1 MAVDDPN
8 ELSRALS
15 ANEIVPYFM
24 PVVNLGTGRLV
35 GFEVLARWEHP
46 TRGLISPDRFIPMAE
61 KAGLIASVT
70 EQVLIQT
77 FTAARMLPEPLMV
90 GVNVSPIQL
99 RDRALPQLIAA
110 TAERAAFSLSR
121 LTIEITESALI
132 ENLAESRPVAEEL
145 KALGVRLAIDDFGTG
160 YSSLRHLQALPFD
173 VIKVDASFVRTM
185 VNNRESRKIVAA
197 VVGLGQSL
205 GLTTA
210 AEGVEHRGQAEMLFY
225 LGCDLGQ
232 GWLYGPAVPV
242 SELPAVLSAEA
253 HAKLHEHPRSP
264 LSQDHTLALEALPG
278 HRLAQLQAIY
288 DGVPVGLCYLDRN
301 LRYVSINKRL
311 AEMNG
316 FPAEAHIGRPVAEI
330 MPKMFPTVEP
340 QMRRALNGEAVDSFE
355 IQRKIPSLPDP
366 ERTLLLS
373 YHPARD
379 EAGEVLGISVA
390 VVDITDHKRAADA
403 LVESEDHYR
412 KTVELSPQV
421 QWTADAQGM
430 ILDAGPLWES
440 LTGLTQSETLKDG
453 WVEAVHPDDRD
464 RAAQSWK
471 NAVATGQPVDLEYR
485 IRKRDGEWLWVRG
498 RATPRR
504 GSNGEILRWY
514 GNLEDIDSRKKTE
527 AALCQSQARLQ
538 AMFDASPLAMVVAHP
553 PDGRIVSLNPAAIE
567 MLGISGTD
575 ASTAWRAYDTEGRL
589 LTGPQHPVLKAL
601 QQGIATDGEIL
612 RHERSDGSQILLRF
626 QAIPVF
632 DHHQQVTECIL
643 ALSHVCE
650 AEVSAASTFERSHVR
665 EGHAM
670 GEQRYPAAARK
681 S

>member
-8 ELSRALS
+8 ELSRALC

-24 PVVNLGTGRLV
+24 PVVDLGTGRLV

-61 KAGLIASVT
+61 NAGLIASVT

-77 FTAARMLPEPLMV
+77 FTAARVLPEPLLI

-110 TAERAAFSLSR
+110 TAERASFSLSR

-132 ENLAESRPVAEEL
+132 ENLAKSRPVAEEL
-145 KALGVRLAIDDFGTG
+145 KALGMRLAIDDFGTG

-225 LGCDLGQ
+225 LGCNLGQ

-253 HAKLHEHPRSP
+253 HATLHEHPRSP

-316 FPAEAHIGRPVAEI
+316 FPVEAHIGRPVAEV

-340 QMRRALNGEAVDSFE
+340 QMRRALNGEGVDSFE
-355 IQRKIPSLPDP
+355 VRRKIPSLPDP

-403 LVESEDHYR
+403 LAESEDHYR
-412 KTVELSPQV
+412 KAVELSPQIL
-421 QWTADAQGM
+421 WTADAHGM
-430 ILDAGPLWES
+430 ILEAGPLWES
-440 LTGLTQSETLKDG
+440 LTGLTQSETLNEG
-453 WVEAVHPDDRD
+453 WVNAIHPDDRD
-464 RAAQSWK
+464 YAAQSWK
-471 NAVATGQPVDLEYR
+471 ASVASGRPVDLEYR

-498 RATPRR
+498 RAAPRR
-504 GSNGEILRWY
+504 DSNGEILRWY
-514 GNLEDIDSRKKTE
+514 GNLEDIDRRKKAE
-527 AALCQSQARLQ
+527 AALFQGHARLQ
-538 AMFDASPLAMVVAHP
+538 AVFNASPLGMVLAHAP
-553 PDGRIVSLNPAAIE
+553 EGRIVSINPVAE
-567 MLGISGTD
+567 KMLGAPGPAGLI
-575 ASTAWRAYDTEGRL
+575 AWRAYDTDGRL

-601 QQGIATDGEIL
+601 EQGIATAGQVL
-612 RHERSDGSQILLRF
+612 KLERNDGSQIQLRF
-626 QAIPVF
+626 DVTPILDQEC
-632 DHHQQVTECIL
+632 VTECIL
-643 ALSHVCE
+643 TLSPVND
-650 AEVSAASTFERSHVR
+650 ADLQQPNNFDRSHLR
-665 EGHAM
+665 EGHAR
-670 GEQRYPAAARK
+670 GEQRIPAAARK